1 MQVLQTEIDGFNVL
15 IQIPQEKI
23 TITESDTGGSS
34 APMGRD
40 GESMGLNVKDLAG
53 NATQKL
59 FDEVSQLIL
68 KMAENLKTQFN
79 DDNTPDQLELEF
91 SLLLGGEAKI
101 VIVSSKAEATMKVR
115 MQWNK

>member
-15 IQIPQEKI
+15 IQIPQEQI
-23 TITESDTGGSS
+23 NVIESDTDGSY
-34 APMGRD
+34 APMGRED
-40 GESMGLNVKDLAG
+40 GGGGKSLG
-53 NATQKL
+53 NFTNEASEKIFQG
-59 FDEVSQLIL
+59 VSKTIL
-68 KMAENLKTQFN
+68 KMAENLKKQFT